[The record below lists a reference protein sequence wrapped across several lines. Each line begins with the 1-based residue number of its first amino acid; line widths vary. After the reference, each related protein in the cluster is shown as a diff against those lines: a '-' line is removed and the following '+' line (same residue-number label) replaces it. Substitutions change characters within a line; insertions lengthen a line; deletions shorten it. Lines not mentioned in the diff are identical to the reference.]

1 MKPEDKHMHHEPSS
15 KDSEAGGHGHD
26 MHDHETHDHSMH
38 GHDMHDPAM
47 DDHTMHENSTHGD
60 AVPEKTRVV
69 EPAGHAQEQHAGH
82 AAAMGAKGDAE
93 HADHGAEHADHTGHE
108 NLFRRKFWV
117 SLILSIP
124 VILYSMGLQ
133 MMTGLKMP
141 EFPGSEWIAPVF
153 AVVVFFYGGL
163 PFLQM
168 AVPEIK
174 NRQPG
179 MMTLIS
185 LAISVAF
192 IYSVASLFLPGQADF
207 FWELVT
213 LIDIMLLG
221 HWIEMRSVRQASGA
235 LNALAK
241 LMPDTAERILPDGS
255 TETVRVNQLRTGD
268 RLLVRPGASIPA
280 DGEIIDGESS
290 INEAMITGE
299 STPLDKAVGARV
311 IGGSINGDG
320 SLRVQV
326 TATGD
331 QTALA
336 GIMRLVEQAQQ
347 SKSRTQILADKAAG
361 WLFYIALGVA
371 AITAVAWIIATGFN
385 ISVIERVATVLVIAC
400 PHALG
405 LAVPLVVSITTAMG
419 AANGILVRDRLALE
433 KMRLI
438 DTVLFDKTGTLT
450 EGKFGVVGVAAADGF
465 KEDEV
470 LALAAAV
477 EGDSEHT
484 IARGIRESAEKRGLT
499 LPEVRGFEAIKGRG
513 AQAHSS
519 EHMLYVGGPRL
530 LELLKTSLP
539 APLAQFET
547 QASAKG
553 QSVVHLLQSNHDGS
567 SPQAVASFALADVIR
582 SESRQAVE
590 KLHEMGVQ
598 VAMLTGD
605 SQAVAKAVADE
616 LGIDTYFAEVLP
628 EHKDAKVSELQGQGR
643 KVAMVGDG
651 VNDAPALTRADVGIA
666 VGSGTDV
673 AVESAGIILVRNN
686 PLDVVKIIK
695 LSQNS
700 YNKMIQN
707 LVWAAGY
714 NVVALPLA
722 AGVLAPIGILLS
734 PAVGA
739 ILMSLS
745 TVIVAINA
753 QLLRRNAL

>member
-1 MKPEDKHMHHEPSS
+1 MNH
-15 KDSEAGGHGHD
+15 
-26 MHDHETHDHSMH
+26 
-38 GHDMHDPAM
+38 
-47 DDHTMHENSTHGD
+47 HTMHENSTHGD

-124 VILYSMGLQ
+124 VILYSMGL
-133 MMTGLKMP
+133 KMP

-213 LIDIMLLG
+213 LIDIMPLG

-241 LMPDTAERILPDGS
+241 LMPDTAELILPDGS

-299 STPLDKAVGARV
+299 SKPLDKEGGARV

-320 SLRVQV
+320 SLRGEV

-336 GIMRLVEQAQQ
+336 GIMRLGGQAQQ
-347 SKSRTQILADKAAG
+347 SQNRPQIPADKAAG

-371 AITAVAWIIATGFN
+371 GITAVAWIIATGW
-385 ISVIERVATVLVIAC
+385 
-400 PHALG
+400 
-405 LAVPLVVSITTAMG
+405 
-419 AANGILVRDRLALE
+419 
-433 KMRLI
+433 
-438 DTVLFDKTGTLT
+438 
-450 EGKFGVVGVAAADGF
+450 
-465 KEDEV
+465 
-470 LALAAAV
+470 
-477 EGDSEHT
+477 
-484 IARGIRESAEKRGLT
+484 
-499 LPEVRGFEAIKGRG
+499 
-513 AQAHSS
+513 
-519 EHMLYVGGPRL
+519 
-530 LELLKTSLP
+530 
-539 APLAQFET
+539 
-547 QASAKG
+547 
-553 QSVVHLLQSNHDGS
+553 
-567 SPQAVASFALADVIR
+567 
-582 SESRQAVE
+582 RQC
-590 KLHEMGVQ
+590 
-598 VAMLTGD
+598 
-605 SQAVAKAVADE
+605 
-616 LGIDTYFAEVLP
+616 
-628 EHKDAKVSELQGQGR
+628 
-643 KVAMVGDG
+643 
-651 VNDAPALTRADVGIA
+651 
-666 VGSGTDV
+666 
-673 AVESAGIILVRNN
+673 
-686 PLDVVKIIK
+686 
-695 LSQNS
+695 
-700 YNKMIQN
+700 
-707 LVWAAGY
+707 W
-714 NVVALPLA
+714 
-722 AGVLAPIGILLS
+722 
-734 PAVGA
+734 
-739 ILMSLS
+739 
-745 TVIVAINA
+745 
-753 QLLRRNAL
+753 